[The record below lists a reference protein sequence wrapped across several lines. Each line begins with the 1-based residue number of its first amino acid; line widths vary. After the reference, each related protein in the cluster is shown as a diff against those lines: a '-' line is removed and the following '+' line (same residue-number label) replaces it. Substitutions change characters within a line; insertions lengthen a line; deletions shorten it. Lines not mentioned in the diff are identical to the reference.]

1 MASGS
6 IFSGTLQTITN
17 TKLEELSK
25 QHLTF
30 TKQRSVLLTTANA
43 ESDPVQRLNKVVD
56 GTKRCLGVKTSAH
69 KDDESRPGRVV
80 IGSTR
85 NNELEKDLVNVDRF
99 LDQARFDP
107 SVSPDVLKDW
117 EEKFMHYVTIQA
129 TKYEYADLYGKLV
142 TEWLSSEKAAKAD
155 DEVGM
160 GESFQEFPSAKKL
173 EARKEWEKYVFEPA
187 SVDVAALKDYLERLF
202 ITDKRE
208 AASAL
213 SNLQKHIKE
222 FEESLMHSSQFSPH
236 TLRWVIK
243 SLQTSDLLSNE
254 KREVLRD
261 FLSNEVILLEIA
273 DVLNTRLE
281 SLDQWSWGEY
291 VLLEQQRQ
299 INGQFQV
306 QMNEDILQAIFLH
319 YIGVKWSVCFK
330 TAFLAMR
337 KNPKTWKTNRTD
349 VPKSDKLRRAFF
361 LGNNV
366 EASHVNL
373 DNKRSNI
380 QRQRYFT
387 SQLLDREEQQIQ
399 HNDGEEE
406 ADYADFVQ
414 EQPRNSANTFGAQ
427 AKRSTQSALMQSKA
441 QGIHPTMAYQDGYA
455 SVLMPQA
462 TGFHQTMPNMR
473 PNTGGLFGVAPSRPA
488 QGASLFGGGPSFSAP
503 NESEEAV
510 WEEEDESDKNP
521 MDAKQGL
528 LHILA
533 TEIMLNTHLNG
544 EMSCFRTTFE
554 SWNSLLPHET
564 ILVILEFFGVSDAW
578 KAFFKTFLQ
587 APLKFAE
594 DHESSEPRLRRRGT
608 PAMHALSDVF
618 GEAVLFC
625 LDFSTNQST
634 NGALL
639 HRLYDDVWFWNKDY
653 EVCATAWAHVEEFAG
668 VTGTQIDRVKS
679 GSIRVS
685 QQGAKEIDDRLP
697 PGEIRWGFLYLNPT
711 TGHFDIDH
719 KMVDSH
725 IKELRQQLK
734 GKSKSIIDWIQTW
747 NSYAAT
753 FFSTNFGKA
762 ANCFGREHIDTM
774 LATHRRIQESVFDG
788 GNVVQYLKQMI
799 RDRFSVSNLP
809 DGFLYFPVELGGL
822 DLKSPFVGLLQIRDS
837 VKAQPYDLLKKH
849 EVDELDDYHEAKQRF
864 EKGTHGVQ
872 RQGSLFGNQA
882 FRPTDADVFFSMAE
896 YTRYRESLAS
906 TGKANLLNVFMEL
919 LKRPE
924 EEPVDP
930 SKQVEQ
936 ALAELSQQSN
946 LRGIL
951 SDWWRMDA
959 YWKWVAQMYGPDMI
973 SRFGGFNVV
982 DPGWLP
988 IGMVSQ
994 FRQRRTKWQG

>member
-25 QHLTF
+25 KHLTF
-30 TKQRSVLLTTANA
+30 TKQHAALLTTANA

-56 GTKRCLGVKTSAH
+56 GTKRCLGVKTSTH

-107 SVSPDVLKDW
+107 SVSSDVLKDW

-155 DEVGM
+155 DDVDM

-187 SVDVAALKDYLERLF
+187 SVDVAALNDYLERLF

-213 SNLQKHIKE
+213 SDLRTHVKD
-222 FEESLMHSSQFSPH
+222 FEESLMHSSQFNPH

-330 TAFLAMR
+330 TAFLALR

-349 VPKSDKLRRAFF
+349 IPQSDKLRRAFF
-361 LGNNV
+361 LGNNIG
-366 EASHVNL
+366 ASPVNL

-414 EQPRNSANTFGAQ
+414 EQPRSLSNSFGAQ
-427 AKRSTQSALMQSKA
+427 AKPLMQSRA
-441 QGIHPTMAYQDGYA
+441 QNIRPMMAMQKYA
-455 SVLMPQA
+455 MMPQA
-462 TGFHQTMPNMR
+462 TGFHAPV
-473 PNTGGLFGVAPSRPA
+473 PGLPHPGGLFGGPPQPA
-488 QGASLFGGGPSFSAP
+488 QGASLFGAAAPFSGF
-503 NESEEAV
+503 NESEDAG
-510 WEEEDESDKNP
+510 WEEEEESDKNP
-521 MDAKQGL
+521 MDAKQSL

-544 EMSCFRTTFE
+544 EISCFRTTFE

-564 ILVILEFFGVSDAW
+564 ILGILEFFGVSDTW
-578 KAFFKTFLQ
+578 KAFFKAFLQ

-625 LDFSTNQST
+625 LDFSINQST
-634 NGALL
+634 DGALL

-653 EVCATAWAHVEEFAG
+653 ETCATAWAHIEEFTG
-668 VTGTQIDRVKS
+668 VTGTQVC
-679 GSIRVS
+679 
-685 QQGAKEIDDRLP
+685 
-697 PGEIRWGFLYLNPT
+697 LY
-711 TGHFDIDH
+711 
-719 KMVDSH
+719 
-725 IKELRQQLK
+725 
-734 GKSKSIIDWIQTW
+734 
-747 NSYAAT
+747 
-753 FFSTNFGKA
+753 
-762 ANCFGREHIDTM
+762 
-774 LATHRRIQESVFDG
+774 
-788 GNVVQYLKQMI
+788 
-799 RDRFSVSNLP
+799 
-809 DGFLYFPVELGGL
+809 
-822 DLKSPFVGLLQIRDS
+822 
-837 VKAQPYDLLKKH
+837 
-849 EVDELDDYHEAKQRF
+849 
-864 EKGTHGVQ
+864 
-872 RQGSLFGNQA
+872 
-882 FRPTDADVFFSMAE
+882 
-896 YTRYRESLAS
+896 
-906 TGKANLLNVFMEL
+906 
-919 LKRPE
+919 
-924 EEPVDP
+924 
-930 SKQVEQ
+930 
-936 ALAELSQQSN
+936 
-946 LRGIL
+946 
-951 SDWWRMDA
+951 
-959 YWKWVAQMYGPDMI
+959 
-973 SRFGGFNVV
+973 
-982 DPGWLP
+982 
-988 IGMVSQ
+988 
-994 FRQRRTKWQG
+994 